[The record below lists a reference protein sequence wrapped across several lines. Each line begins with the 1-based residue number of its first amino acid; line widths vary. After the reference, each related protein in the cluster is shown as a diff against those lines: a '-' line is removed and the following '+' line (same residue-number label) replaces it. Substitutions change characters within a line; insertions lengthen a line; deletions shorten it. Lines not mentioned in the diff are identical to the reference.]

1 MYLCTKFLNFGVLFF
16 FKHKITNFRELLLYY
31 RKKFKQLHS
40 KNLSESALKEI
51 YDLYLKN
58 EWSILEDRFKDMG
71 EKWPPG
77 RGASFIRTIEL
88 RPGQG
93 FDRLGGR
100 YETESET
107 RPYKVYEVT
116 KPIPN
121 VQEGEVAPWF
131 GEEGGGTQYDL
142 KGTEIKDSQGRVTID
157 EMKNEEYIREKK
169 DQSIVLPNNRQPKD
183 GKNK

>member
-1 MYLCTKFLNFGVLFF
+1 MFFF

-100 YETESET
+100 YENGVFKDGGEYGGKVNTPYTNRALAPGSET

-142 KGTEIKDSQGRVTID
+142 KGTEVKDSQGRVTID
-157 EMKNEEYIREKK
+157 EMKNEEYIR
-169 DQSIVLPNNRQPKD
+169 
-183 GKNK
+183 